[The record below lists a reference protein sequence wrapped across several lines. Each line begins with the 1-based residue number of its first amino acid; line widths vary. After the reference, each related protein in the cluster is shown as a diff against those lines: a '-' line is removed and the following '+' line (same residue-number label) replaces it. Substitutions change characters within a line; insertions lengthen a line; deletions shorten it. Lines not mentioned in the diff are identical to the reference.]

1 MAFLVFFIRR
11 FLIVSFL
18 VLAFLLFVCLLKDDF
33 EESAIESSKVLK
45 KSGSKK
51 TFFDLNILK
60 SRVSHDGNSI
70 MAGDT
75 NIHQFL
81 KQVKKDHAK
90 WNVHP
95 LTDEEI
101 QSKLFIDN
109 YKLIEVKS
117 STTSCGTWLERSERA
132 LHLTK

>member
-1 MAFLVFFIRR
+1 MMMMMHVTP
-11 FLIVSFL
+11 
-18 VLAFLLFVCLLKDDF
+18 
-33 EESAIESSKVLK
+33 SK
-45 KSGSKK
+45 
-51 TFFDLNILK
+51 
-60 SRVSHDGNSI
+60 I